1 MKERLKMN
9 VVGPL
14 VRKFR
19 MERGWSQPAMVAK
32 CQLSGWDL
40 SRESLAKIESRLR
53 SVTDIEIL
61 DLGEILE
68 VHHSALFPA
77 SQG

>member
-1 MKERLKMN
+1 
-9 VVGPL
+9 
-14 VRKFR
+14 

>member
-1 MKERLKMN
+1 MN
-9 VVGPL
+9 LVGPQ

-19 MERGWSQPAMVAK
+19 MHHGWSQPAMVAK

-53 SVTDIEIL
+53 SVTDIEVLKLAKIL
-61 DLGEILE
+61 RVDF
-68 VHHSALFPA
+68 SKLFPTLRK
-77 SQG
+77 